1 MVDNQLVDGVSFVME
16 LEQPHCRQPR
26 ISDLA
31 NEFNASASGSVPRN
45 AEVAVDDD
53 ELKLLLEVLKNN
65 HRYNLLLKKE
75 QRFLLGHLLRSVQ
88 LLNKCA
94 ELVDLILTKLFLNFN
109 PEPVVSVEWKFN
121 FREDSSTSKEIS
133 SSSKI

>member
-31 NEFNASASGSVPRN
+31 NELNASASGSVPRN

-53 ELKLLLEVLKNN
+53 ELKLLLEVLQK
-65 HRYNLLLKKE
+65 
-75 QRFLLGHLLRSVQ
+75 
-88 LLNKCA
+88 
-94 ELVDLILTKLFLNFN
+94 
-109 PEPVVSVEWKFN
+109 
-121 FREDSSTSKEIS
+121 
-133 SSSKI
+133 